1 MKLFRNASALA
12 MAIIV
17 TGTTANAYSLA
28 EAAEP
33 RERPPAGYSSDVY
46 VDSRGCAYVRA
57 NIGNF
62 VNWVPRLT
70 GDRKQVVCG
79 MTPSAN
85 VRRAAA
91 VAPPAPLV
99 AAPVAPVQP
108 ASPPAMTLA
117 AAAPAAPAAAVRTL
131 TVTCPADGS
140 EARVR
145 VGNSTIRVTCAPGQT
160 RSTTHMVSHPNGDR
174 TRLIVN
180 PSPNA
185 PGPLPLVTARAPAT
199 IVAPAAMLPTG
210 SARVR
215 IGGVPPGGASNNFGS
230 GYGVGVGGTVAA
242 PVPVIGTGLPVTTYR
257 APSATPAPAAPAFG
271 SGYGLPVQPGAGRV
285 YIPAGYRP
293 AWDDDRLNPN
303 RGPQTALGDAQM
315 AALWTDDLP
324 MRPVAGAGAVISTR
338 GVIAPPPAPTPQA
351 TGARYVQV
359 GVFGNPANAT
369 AAANK
374 LAGLGLP
381 GRIGKTASGQSVVL
395 AGPFTDAGALQ
406 NALSVARRN
415 GFSDAFTR
423 G

>member
-1 MKLFRNASALA
+1 MVL
-12 MAIIV
+12 IV
-17 TGTTANAYSLA
+17 AGTTANAYSLA

-46 VDSRGCAYVRA
+46 IDSRGCAYVRA
-57 NIGNF
+57 NIGNT

-85 VRRAAA
+85 TRRTAA
-91 VAPPAPLV
+91 VAPPPPLV

-108 ASPPAMTLA
+108 QPVNVPMTTLA
-117 AAAPAAPAAAVRTL
+117 VATPAAEARTL
-131 TVTCPADGS
+131 SVTCPADGS

-160 RSTTHMVSHPNGDR
+160 QPATTMISHANGAR
-174 TRLIVN
+174 TRLIIN
-180 PSPNA
+180 PPA
-185 PGPLPLVTARAPAT
+185 DVPGTLPVVTARAPSAT
-199 IVAPAAMLPTG
+199 APAPLPAG
-210 SARVR
+210 SARVL

-230 GYGVGVGGTVAA
+230 GYGVGVGSAVTA
-242 PVPVIGTGLPVTTYR
+242 PVPSVATGLPVATYR
-257 APSATPAPAAPAFG
+257 VPTTTVAPVAPAFG
-271 SGYGLPVQPGAGRV
+271 SGYGLPVQPDAGRV
-285 YIPAGYRP
+285 YVPAGYRP

-303 RGPQTALGDAQM
+303 RGPRTALGDAQM
-315 AALWTDDLP
+315 AAVWTNDQP
-324 MRPVAGAGAVISTR
+324 MRPVEGVRPVVSTKGAA
-338 GVIAPPPAPTPQA
+338 APAPQA
-351 TGARYVQV
+351 TGAGYVQI

-374 LAGLGLP
+374 LASLGLP
-381 GRIGKTASGQSVVL
+381 GRIGKTASGLSVVM

-406 NALSVARRN
+406 NALSVVRRN